1 MSSSGAEQH
10 ATGPLGLLGGTF
22 DPIHLGHLRLA
33 EEARGALGLDRVR
46 LIPAGQPPHRG
57 EPGSTPD
64 DRLHMARLAIAG
76 NPHFEVD
83 DGEVR
88 SPRKSYTVLTLE
100 RLRAELGPTRPLVLI
115 LGADAFE
122 GLPGW
127 HRWQELFDLAHF
139 AVANRPG
146 YAPHGRRW
154 PGTLSP
160 ALDQACR
167 DRQISDPAL
176 LRTCSSGYVIP
187 FDMTPL
193 AISASLIRDL
203 VRTGASSRYLLPD
216 SVLDYIG
223 LHHLYENHE

>member
-1 MSSSGAEQH
+1 MVPAADSR
-10 ATGPLGLLGGTF
+10 PVGLLGGTF

-33 EEARGALGLDRVR
+33 EEARESLGLGQLR
-46 LIPAGQPPHRG
+46 LIPSGQPPHRDA
-57 EPGSTPD
+57 PTTPAE
-64 DRLHMARLAIAG
+64 DRLAMVRLAAEG
-76 NPHFEVD
+76 NPGLMVD

-88 SPRKSYTVLTLE
+88 ARQKSYTVLTLE
-100 RLRAELGPTRPLVLI
+100 RLRAELGPSRPLVLI

-127 HRWQELFDLAHF
+127 HRWESLIDLAHI

-146 YAPHGRRW
+146 FAPHGRHW

-160 ALDQACR
+160 ALEAACR
-167 DRQISDPAL
+167 GRLGKDPAL
-176 LRTCSSGYVIP
+176 LAGSPAGRVVA

-203 VRTGASSRYLLPD
+203 LKAGHSARYLLPEP
-216 SVLDYIG
+216 VLNYIQA
-223 LHHLYENHE
+223 HRLYR

>member
-1 MSSSGAEQH
+1 MPSASCNP
-10 ATGPLGLLGGTF
+10 ATDGPLGLLGGTF

-33 EEARGALGLDRVR
+33 EEACAALGLARVR

-57 EPGSTPD
+57 EPGSTAE
-64 DRLHMARLAIAG
+64 DRLAMARLAIAG
-76 NPHFEVD
+76 NAHLEID

-88 SPRKSYTVLTLE
+88 AQQKSYTILTLE
-100 RLRAELGPTRPLVLI
+100 RLRGEIGADRPLVLI

-127 HRWQELFDLAHF
+127 HRWQELLGLAHI

-146 YAPHGRRW
+146 HAPHGRRW
-154 PGTLSP
+154 TSTLSP
-160 ALDQACR
+160 ALDDACR
-167 DRQISDPAL
+167 DRQITDPAL
-176 LRTCSSGYVIP
+176 LRGRSAGFVIP

-203 VRTGASSRYLLPD
+203 VRTGTSPRYLLPD